1 MAVAVLER
9 DVNTLEKIEEERK
22 VNSGVNPQ
30 MTADEQHN
38 AQIREAYARLISDT
52 TNVDEVL
59 CRSQKTEPVKVRNEL
74 FAEPYFAES
83 ARTNSEIFRADSP
96 VNRRLAEAQTVMAAE
111 DSEEENEDLR
121 PTSTTIQYKTYGVKK
136 TVEEGE
142 VANAATEKRTGLSKK
157 EKIIIAAVV
166 AIIVAMLVLIIVN
179 SAVISNINADLG
191 DLQSSLTTVKLSYSN
206 ISDEV
211 TDLSQNAI
219 ENAKEFAESIGMI
232 G

>member
-9 DVNTLEKIEEERK
+9 NVNTLEKIEEERK
-22 VNSGVNPQ
+22 VNSGFNSQ

-38 AQIREAYARLISDT
+38 AQIRENYARLISDT

-59 CRSQKTEPVKVRNEL
+59 GRSQSAEAPKARNVL

-83 ARTNSEIFRADSP
+83 ARTSSEIFRADSP
-96 VNRRLAEAQTVMAAE
+96 INRKVADVQPVMAVE
-111 DSEEENEDLR
+111 EGEEENEDLR

-142 VANAATEKRTGLSKK
+142 AANVATEKRTGLSKK
-157 EKIIIAAVV
+157 EKIVIAAEVS
-166 AIIVAMLVLIIVN
+166 IIVAMLILIIVN
-179 SAVISNINADLG
+179 SAVISSINADLG
-191 DLQSSLTTVKLSYSN
+191 NLQTSLTTVKLSYSN

-211 TDLSQNAI
+211 TDLSQNAVQ
-219 ENAKEFAESIGMI
+219 NAKEFAESIGMI